1 MPHRRA
7 GSDVGKYVAESP
19 KQGSKWFNS
28 VAKMIHFAHL
38 DILFIYVCMEVR
50 IKTLLALYSKIFSIV
65 HISISNEYIK

>member
-50 IKTLLALYSKIFSIV
+50 IKTLLAL
-65 HISISNEYIK
+65 